1 MYGVNELKLLDGKII
16 ELDNLLAKG
25 NLNATEITKVAELRS
40 ENLKKQ
46 RRDLAQAAITQA
58 GGREDIVDLVR

>member
-58 GGREDIVDLVR
+58 GGRKDIVDLVR